1 MGETVRHDG
10 AVRIASL
17 LPSATE
23 IAFDLGLGDSLVGV
37 THECDYP
44 PEAMTKAVVSHSTL
58 PSDAADPAEIDRLVA
73 GSIGEGEPIYRLDTE
88 QFATLQPDVILTQD
102 LCRVC
107 AVPTGH
113 VEDALETLG
122 CSADVVSLDP
132 SSIDEVIDCLVAVG
146 RATGTVDRAE
156 ARSAELRDR
165 VEAVRRATTGAPRPR
180 TLALEWSDPP
190 FDGGHWVPEMIEVAG
205 GAAVS
210 GDAGAPSRRLSWS
223 EVESAAPEIVV
234 FMPCGYELDQ
244 AVTEGRQLLG
254 RSELTGASAVF
265 AVDATSYFSR
275 PGPRL
280 VDGVEILAWALH
292 PESVPAPSPGRVQR
306 LR

>member
-1 MGETVRHDG
+1 M
-10 AVRIASL
+10 RIVSL

-44 PEAMTKAVVSHSTL
+44 PEATTKAVVSHSTL
-58 PSDAADPAEIDRLVA
+58 PTETTDAAEIDRLVA
-73 GSIGEGEPIYRLDTE
+73 GSIGEGEPIYRLDVE

-113 VEDALETLG
+113 VEDALDTLG
-122 CSADVVSLDP
+122 CAADVVSLDP
-132 SSIDEVIDCLVAVG
+132 SSVDEVIDCLVAVG
-146 RATGTVDRAE
+146 RATDTEDRAD
-156 ARSAELRDR
+156 ARAAELRER
-165 VEAVRRATTGAPRPR
+165 VDAVRDATAPLPRPR

-190 FDGGHWVPEMIEVAG
+190 FSGGHWVPEMIHAAG
-205 GAAVS
+205 GTALL
-210 GDAGAPSRRLSWS
+210 GDPGVPSRRLSWN
-223 EVESAAPEIVV
+223 EIESAASEVVV
-234 FMPCGYELDQ
+234 FMPCGYELPQ
-244 AVTEGRQLLG
+244 AVSEGRQLLE
-254 RSELTGASAVF
+254 RAELVGAPALF

-280 VDGVEILAWALH
+280 VDGVEILAWTLH
-292 PESVPAPSPGRVQR
+292 PDRFPPPAAGRVEQ

>member
-1 MGETVRHDG
+1 M
-10 AVRIASL
+10 RIVSL

-23 IAFDLGLGDSLVGV
+23 IAFDLGLGDALVGV

-44 PEAMTKAVVSHSTL
+44 PEATTKTVVSHSTL
-58 PSDAADPAEIDRLVA
+58 PAAATDPAEVDRLVA
-73 GSIGEGEPIYRLDTE
+73 GSIGAGEPIYRLDAE
-88 QFATLQPDVILTQD
+88 QFAVLQPDVILTQD

-113 VEDALETLG
+113 VEEALDRLG

-132 SSIDEVIDCLVAVG
+132 SSIDEVIDSLVAVG
-146 RATGTVDRAE
+146 RATGAEDRAA
-156 ARSAELRDR
+156 ARASELRSR
-165 VEAVRRATTGAPRPR
+165 VDAVRRATTGLARPR

-190 FDGGHWVPEMIEVAG
+190 FNGGHWVPEMIEVAG
-205 GAAVS
+205 GTAAL
-210 GDAGAPSRRLSWS
+210 GDPRAPSRRLSWN
-223 EVESAAPEIVV
+223 EIETAASDVVV
-234 FMPCGYELDQ
+234 FMPCGYGLAD
-244 AVTEGRQLLG
+244 AVTEGEHLLE
-254 RSELTGASAVF
+254 RPELAGAPAIF

-280 VDGVEILAWALH
+280 VDGVEVLAWILH
-292 PESVPAPSPGRVQR
+292 PDDFPTPPDGRVEQ

>member
-1 MGETVRHDG
+1 MGVM
-10 AVRIASL
+10 RIVSL

-44 PEAMTKAVVSHSTL
+44 PEAATKAVVSHSTL
-58 PSDAADPAEIDRLVA
+58 PTETTDPAEIDRLVA
-73 GSIGEGEPIYRLDTE
+73 GSIGEGEPVYRLDTE
-88 QFATLQPDVILTQD
+88 QFALLQPDVILTQD

-107 AVPTGH
+107 AVPTGQ
-113 VEDALETLG
+113 VEAALDSLG
-122 CSADVVSLDP
+122 CSAEVVSLDP
-132 SSIDEVIDCLVAVG
+132 SSIDEVIDSMVAVG
-146 RATGTVDRAE
+146 RATNTEDRAA
-156 ARSAELRDR
+156 ARTSELRGRRD
-165 VEAVRRATTGAPRPR
+165 AVRHATTGLPRPR

-190 FDGGHWVPEMIEVAG
+190 FNGGHWVPEMIDVAG
-205 GAAVS
+205 GTAIL
-210 GDAGAPSRRLSWS
+210 GDPGAPSRRLSWS
-223 EVESAAPEIVV
+223 EVQNAAAEVVV
-234 FMPCGYELDQ
+234 FMPCGYGLAQ
-244 AVTEGRQLLG
+244 AVTEGRRLVE
-254 RSELTGASAVF
+254 RPELAGASAIF

-292 PESVPAPSPGRVQR
+292 PDHLPAPPSGRIER

>member
-10 AVRIASL
+10 VVRIVSL

-44 PEAMTKAVVSHSTL
+44 PEATTKAVVSHSTL
-58 PSDAADPAEIDRLVA
+58 PSDATDPAEIDRLVA

-88 QFATLQPDVILTQD
+88 QFARLQPDVILTQD

-113 VEDALETLG
+113 VEDALDTLG

-132 SSIDEVIDCLVAVG
+132 SSIDEVIDCLVVVG

-156 ARSAELRDR
+156 ARAAELRRR
-165 VEAVRRATTGAPRPR
+165 VDAVRRAGTGLARPR

-190 FDGGHWVPEMIEVAG
+190 FNGGHWVPEMIEVAG
-205 GAAVS
+205 GTAVL
-210 GDAGAPSRRLSWS
+210 GDAGAPSRRLLWS
-223 EVESAAPEIVV
+223 EIEIAAPELVV
-234 FMPCGYELDQ
+234 FMPCGYGLDQ

-254 RSELTGASAVF
+254 RTELAGASAVF

-292 PESVPAPSPGRVQR
+292 PDSLPGPSPGCVQQ

>member
-1 MGETVRHDG
+1 MGVM
-10 AVRIASL
+10 RIVSL

-44 PEAMTKAVVSHSTL
+44 PEATTKAVVSHSTL
-58 PSDAADPAEIDRLVA
+58 PTETADAAEIDRLVA
-73 GSIGEGEPIYRLDTE
+73 SSIGEGEPIYRLDTE
-88 QFATLQPDVILTQD
+88 QFARLQPDVILTQD

-113 VEDALETLG
+113 VEDALDTLG

-132 SSIDEVIDCLVAVG
+132 SSIDEVIDCLVSVG
-146 RATGTVDRAE
+146 RATGTERRAV
-156 ARSAELRDR
+156 ARATELRDR
-165 VEAVRRATTGAPRPR
+165 VDAVRRATAGLPRPP

-190 FDGGHWVPEMIEVAG
+190 FNGGHWVPEMIDVAG
-205 GAAVS
+205 GAAVL
-210 GDAGAPSRRLSWS
+210 GEPRAPSRRLSWS
-223 EVESAAPEIVV
+223 EIEAETPELVV
-234 FMPCGYELDQ
+234 FMPCGYGLAQ
-244 AVTEGRQLLG
+244 AVTEGRQLLA
-254 RSELTGASAVF
+254 RTELAAASAIF

-280 VDGVEILAWALH
+280 VDGVELLAWVLH
-292 PESVPAPSPGRVQR
+292 PEHMAPPPPGRVEQ